1 MAIPGV
7 LFGRMQDPAAHT
19 IERYLASDGYSA
31 LRRAVHEMTRDQVL
45 AEVQT
50 SGLTGRSGGSA
61 FTTAQKWKLLAPE
74 RPAYVVVNGDES
86 EPGTFKDRQ
95 LLERDPHQLIEGAL
109 LCAYAAGAA
118 SVVVYVR
125 GEAAL
130 AYDRVQDAIADARRH
145 RAVGNQIFGSAF
157 SCDVIPHRGA
167 GAYVVGEESA
177 LLTSLEGERG
187 MPRVR
192 PPYPAVQGL
201 YGLPTIVNN
210 VETLSAVPWIV
221 RNGGDAFARLGG
233 ARSTGTRVFSVSG
246 RVRSPGN
253 YEIELHHT
261 TFRDLIFDPE
271 FGGGIVDDRP
281 IIAFFPGA
289 SFPWLGP
296 EHLDLRLDID
306 DVAAAGSSLASGLV
320 VLDDTVCPIR
330 VAARLV
336 RFFAEE
342 SCGKCTPCR
351 EGAPWLEKI
360 MYRILHGYGRAE
372 DLALLEDV
380 GTRMGP
386 GTTICALGPSTV
398 SPISSTMTRFRDH
411 YLAHISDGCCP
422 LEVPA
427 RAA

>member
-1 MAIPGV
+1 M
-7 LFGRMQDPAAHT
+7 
-19 IERYLASDGYSA
+19 
-31 LRRAVHEMTRDQVL
+31 
-45 AEVQT
+45 
-50 SGLTGRSGGSA
+50 
-61 FTTAQKWKLLAPE
+61 
-74 RPAYVVVNGDES
+74 
-86 EPGTFKDRQ
+86 
-95 LLERDPHQLIEGAL
+95 LERDPHQLLEGAL
-109 LCAYAAGAA
+109 LCAYAVGAEC
-118 SVVVYVR
+118 VIVYVR
-125 GEAAL
+125 GESAL
-130 AYDRVQDAIADARRH
+130 AHDRVRDAFADARRH
-145 RAVGNQIFGSAF
+145 GAVGDRIFGSAF
-157 SCDVIPHRGA
+157 SCGVIVHRGA

-177 LLTSLEGERG
+177 LLSSLEGERG

-201 YGLPTIVNN
+201 YAQPTIVNN
-210 VETLSAVPWIV
+210 VETLSTVPWIV
-221 RNGGDAFARLGG
+221 RNGGDAFAALGG
-233 ARSTGTRVFSVSG
+233 ARSTGTRLFSVSG
-246 RVRSPGN
+246 RVRRPGN

-271 FGGGIVDDRP
+271 LGGGVVGDHAIT
-281 IIAFFPGA
+281 AFFPGA

-336 RFFAEE
+336 RFFAVE

-360 MYRILHGYGRAE
+360 LNRIVHGYGRIE
-372 DLALLEDV
+372 DLSLLQDV

-386 GTTICALGPSTV
+386 GTTICALGPSAV
-398 SPISSTMTRFRDH
+398 SPISSTLTRFRDH
-411 YLAHISDGCCP
+411 YLAHVNIGGCP
-422 LEVPA
+422 LEAPA

>member
-1 MAIPGV
+1 MAVPRLV
-7 LFGRMQDPAAHT
+7 FGRMEDDRAHT
-19 IERYLASDGYSA
+19 LERFVATEGYVA
-31 LRRAVHEMTRDQVL
+31 LRRAVTAMTP
-45 AEVQT
+45 AEVADEVRA

-61 FTTAQKWKLLAPE
+61 FTTAQKWALLAPE

-95 LLERDPHQLIEGAL
+95 LLERDPHQVLEGAL
-109 LCAYAAGAA
+109 LCAYAVGAEH
-118 SVVVYVR
+118 VIVYVR
-125 GEAAL
+125 GESARAFE
-130 AYDRVQDAIADARRH
+130 RVNSAIVDARRFG
-145 RAVGNQIFGSAF
+145 ALGSNIFGSSY
-157 SCDVIPHRGA
+157 SCSVVAHRGA

-177 LLTSLEGERG
+177 LLSSLEGERG

-192 PPYPAVQGL
+192 PPYPAAQGL
-201 YGLPTIVNN
+201 YGMPTVVNN
-210 VETLSAVPWIV
+210 VETLSNVPWIV
-221 RNGGDAFARLGG
+221 RMGGSAFAAFGG

-246 RVRSPGN
+246 RVRRPGN
-253 YEIELHHT
+253 YEVELHRT

-271 FGGGIVDDRP
+271 LGGGVIDDRTVL
-281 IIAFFPGA
+281 AFFPGA

-306 DVAAAGSSLASGLV
+306 DTAAAGSSLASGLV
-320 VLDDTVCPIR
+320 VLDDTVCPVR

-336 RFFAEE
+336 RFFATE

-360 MYRILHGYGRAE
+360 MYRILHGHGRRD
-372 DLALLEDV
+372 DLALLEDI

-398 SPISSTMTRFRDH
+398 APITSTLARFRDH
-411 YLAHISDGCCP
+411 YLAHVDIGSCP